1 MFGSDTPPVRDL
13 RSRLAT
19 ALSQPTRNPVAR
31 NESVTHLPDLSGLGG
46 RWFESNDGPG
56 YVIESIYE
64 PGHEH
69 GDIALH
75 RALAIPPARL
85 AGQIRDSRLGD
96 CPADQFVYVDTET
109 TGMGGAGSMVFLAG
123 VARFEHGY
131 LKLRQY
137 LLPGPAYEGGLLG
150 GVAEEL
156 SSAGAF
162 VSYNGK
168 SFDIPMLE
176 SRYILSRREPR
187 LRGVPHLDLL
197 HPNRRLFKG
206 ALESHRLVNI
216 EREMLHFER
225 EDDCPSAEVPARYF
239 HFARSGD
246 PTHILPVLRHNA
258 WDILSLVALA
268 VHLSGAI
275 DGRSK
280 PLQMAR
286 ASTYE
291 RDYLAAVAAWEE
303 TLAAPMVTRAERA
316 EGLQQLAR
324 CAARLSDWRR
334 AAACWEEMANDPRLR
349 RLSAFVELAKLQE
362 HKLKDPVSA
371 LATTDEALSLLERG
385 LVRPG
390 PPGSEFCREALLRR
404 RDRLVLR
411 TTPREAR

>member
-1 MFGSDTPPVRDL
+1 MFGSDAPPIRDL
-13 RSRLAT
+13 RERLRG
-19 ALSQPTRNPVAR
+19 ALAQPTRNPVAKT
-31 NESVTHLPDLSGLGG
+31 ESVTHLPELSGLGG
-46 RWFESNDGPG
+46 RWFESEDGPG
-56 YVIESIYE
+56 YVIESVYE

-75 RALAIPPARL
+75 RALAIPPGRL
-85 AGQIRDSRLGD
+85 AGQIRDPRLSD

-150 GVAEEL
+150 GVAAEL
-156 SSAGAF
+156 ASAGAF

-176 SRYILSRREPR
+176 TRYILSRREPK
-187 LRGVPHLDLL
+187 LRNVPHLDLL

-206 ALESHRLVNI
+206 TLDSHKLVNI

-239 HFARSGD
+239 HFQRSGD

-268 VHLSGAI
+268 VHVSGAI
-275 DGRSK
+275 DGRSQ

-286 ASTYE
+286 ANTYE
-291 RDYLAAVAAWEE
+291 GDYASAAAAWER
-303 TLAAPMVTRAERA
+303 TLASPLVTRSERA

-324 CAARLSDWRR
+324 CASRLEDWPR
-334 AAACWEEMANDPRLR
+334 AVSCWEEIANDPRLR
-349 RLSAFVELAKLQE
+349 RVSAFVELAKLLE
-362 HKLKDPVSA
+362 HKLKDPVRA
-371 LATTDEALSLLERG
+371 IAATNDGLELLEKG

-390 PPGSEFCREALLRR
+390 PAGSEFCREALLKRQA
-404 RDRLVLR
+404 RLKTRLER
-411 TTPREAR
+411 TN